1 MQVLILCTRLVY
13 LHQDASASFHILVP
27 RNVRFAS
34 ESGHV
39 RCISPCLLWA
49 NSGHYTSLYSVT
61 SSALARSVGG
71 TVTPSTLA
79 VLRLNQFE
87 LCGLLDWWRRNAHDA
102 CTI

>member
-1 MQVLILCTRLVY
+1 MQQATQRIKSCRESEF
-13 LHQDASASFHILVP
+13 SANGH
-27 RNVRFAS
+27 VRFAP

-39 RCISPCLLWA
+39 QCTSSCLLWA

-71 TVTPSTLA
+71 TVMPSTLA

-102 CTI
+102 CTILVRE